1 MAWRMDI
8 DNCKPMSGEAERQM
22 WSQERFHQVAKAFD
36 VNGGRLQRGVH
47 CSYKRSRDHWEGR
60 HPWPLQLALYV
71 SSAEKTLPPTTQMLG
86 MSRTSAQWKLPILI
100 VMTPHEIHALK
111 SGRKESHGKPGWGAV
126 VVVGVDKHS
135 CHLGWGAVVVGGVD
149 RHSCHPGQ
157 ISCALF
163 TVGKGHQP
171 GSLPRPS

>member
-1 MAWRMDI
+1 
-8 DNCKPMSGEAERQM
+8 
-22 WSQERFHQVAKAFD
+22 
-36 VNGGRLQRGVH
+36 
-47 CSYKRSRDHWEGR
+47 
-60 HPWPLQLALYV
+60 
-71 SSAEKTLPPTTQMLG
+71 
-86 MSRTSAQWKLPILI
+86 
-100 VMTPHEIHALK
+100 MTPHEIHALK

-149 RHSCHPGQ
+149 KHSCHPGQ